1 MVLSPTTRVLLG
13 LGFGLGV
20 GLLIAAV
27 APQPDSA
34 WMRVVAVIEPVG
46 TLWVNAIR
54 MTVIPLIVPLLIVG
68 VVDSGDSRRIG
79 SLAVRAFGLFIV
91 MLSVLALAT
100 ALVGPWIF
108 QYLQLDPESTAALRA
123 SARVSIE
130 PSTHFRFLDWLTSLI
145 PTNPIKAAADGAIL
159 PVVLFTLA
167 FAFALSRTTESSRTQ
182 VVAVFRGI
190 GDAIMILVR
199 WILALAPIG
208 VFALAVALGSR
219 LGSAA
224 IGAIGFYIAV
234 CIALMVASLLFLYL
248 VVAMGSRIP
257 LRRFAVA
264 ALPAQAVAFSSR
276 SSLAALP
283 ALIGAARD
291 QLHLSEEVTG
301 FVLPLGVSA
310 FKLTAAIY
318 WLIGALLVARLY
330 GIDLS
335 TGQIA
340 TIAAASVILN
350 ASTPGIPSGG
360 LLIQAPLYT
369 AMGLPLEGLGVLIA
383 IDTIPDMFKSMINV
397 TADLVVASLLD
408 RSPSSPR
415 GTDRTRILP

>member
-1 MVLSPTTRVLLG
+1 MTFSPTTRVLLG
-13 LGFGLGV
+13 LGLGLCV
-20 GLLIAAV
+20 GLAIAAL
-27 APQPDSA
+27 APTADSG
-34 WMRVVAVIEPVG
+34 WMRIVSVIEPIG

-68 VVDSGDSRRIG
+68 VVESGDTRRIG
-79 SLAVRAFGLFIV
+79 SLALKSFGLFIA
-91 MLSVLALAT
+91 MLSVLALTT

-108 QYLQLDPESTAALRA
+108 QHLQLDPVSTAALRA
-123 SARVSIE
+123 SAKVTIE
-130 PSTHFRFLDWLTSLI
+130 PATQFRFIDWLTSLI
-145 PTNPIKAAADGAIL
+145 PVNPIKAAADGALL

-167 FAFALSRTTESSRTQ
+167 FSFALSRTAEATRTTM
-182 VVAVFRGI
+182 VTLFRGI
-190 GDAIMILVR
+190 SEAILILVR
-199 WILALAPIG
+199 WILALAPVG

-219 LGSAA
+219 LGAAA

-234 CIALMVASLLFLYL
+234 CIGMMVVSFGFLYL
-248 VVAMGSRIP
+248 MVGLGTRIP
-257 LRRFAVA
+257 LRKFSRAV
-264 ALPAQAVAFSSR
+264 LPAQAVAFSSR

-283 ALIGAARD
+283 ALIGGARD
-291 QLHLSEEVTG
+291 QLQLSEEVTG

-330 GIDLS
+330 GLDLS
-335 TGQIA
+335 TSQIA
-340 TIAAASVILN
+340 TIAVASVILN

-360 LLIQAPLYT
+360 LLIQAPLYS

-397 TADLVVASLLD
+397 TADMVVATLLD
-408 RSPSSPR
+408 RPKQAAES
-415 GTDRTRILP
+415 

>member
-1 MVLSPTTRVLLG
+1 MILSPTTRVLLG
-13 LGFGLGV
+13 LGLGLCV
-20 GLLIAAV
+20 GLAIAAL
-27 APQPDSA
+27 APSADSS
-34 WMRVVAVIEPVG
+34 WMRIVSVIEPIG

-68 VVDSGDSRRIG
+68 VVESGDTRRIG
-79 SLAVRAFGLFIV
+79 SLALKSFGLFIA
-91 MLSVLALAT
+91 MLSVLALST

-108 QYLQLDPESTAALRA
+108 QHLQLDPVSTAALRA
-123 SARVSIE
+123 SAKVTIE
-130 PSTHFRFLDWLTSLI
+130 PATQFRFIDWLTSLI
-145 PTNPIKAAADGAIL
+145 PVNPIKAAADGALL

-167 FAFALSRTTESSRTQ
+167 FSFALSRTAEATRTTM
-182 VVAVFRGI
+182 VTIFRGI
-190 GDAIMILVR
+190 SEAILILVR
-199 WILALAPIG
+199 WILALAPVG

-219 LGSAA
+219 LGAAA

-234 CIALMVASLLFLYL
+234 CIGMMVVSFGFLYL
-248 VVAMGSRIP
+248 MVGLGTRIP
-257 LRRFAVA
+257 LRKFSRAV
-264 ALPAQAVAFSSR
+264 LPAQAVAFSSR

-283 ALIGAARD
+283 ALIGGARD
-291 QLHLSEEVTG
+291 QLQLSEEVTG

-330 GIDLS
+330 GLDLS
-335 TGQIA
+335 TSQIA
-340 TIAAASVILN
+340 TIAVASVILN

-360 LLIQAPLYT
+360 LLIQAPLYS

-397 TADLVVASLLD
+397 TADMVVATLLD
-408 RSPSSPR
+408 RPKLAAES
-415 GTDRTRILP
+415 

>member
-1 MVLSPTTRVLLG
+1 MTLSPTTRVLLG
-13 LGFGLGV
+13 LGLGLSV
-20 GLLIAAV
+20 GLVIAAL
-27 APQPDSA
+27 APTADSG
-34 WMRVVAVIEPVG
+34 WMRIVTVIEPIG

-68 VVDSGDSRRIG
+68 VVESGDTRRIG
-79 SLAVRAFGLFIV
+79 SLALKSFGLFIA
-91 MLSVLALAT
+91 MLSALALVT

-108 QYLQLDPESTAALRA
+108 QFLQLDPVSTAALRA
-123 SARVSIE
+123 SAKVTIE
-130 PSTHFRFLDWLTSLI
+130 PATQFRFIDWVTSLI
-145 PTNPIKAAADGAIL
+145 PVNPIKAAADGALL

-167 FAFALSRTTESSRTQ
+167 FSFALSRTAEATRTTM
-182 VVAVFRGI
+182 VTFFRGI
-190 GDAIMILVR
+190 SEAILILVR

-219 LGSAA
+219 LGTAA

-234 CIALMVASLLFLYL
+234 CIGMMVVSFGFLYL
-248 VVAMGSRIP
+248 VVVLGTRIP
-257 LRRFAVA
+257 LRQFSRAV
-264 ALPAQAVAFSSR
+264 LPAQAVAFSSR

-283 ALIGAARD
+283 ALIGGARD

-330 GIDLS
+330 GLDLS
-335 TGQIA
+335 TAQIA
-340 TIAAASVILN
+340 TIAVASVVLN

-360 LLIQAPLYT
+360 LLIQAPLYS

-397 TADLVVASLLD
+397 TADMVVATLLD
-408 RSPSSPR
+408 RPQHAAKY
-415 GTDRTRILP
+415 

>member
-1 MVLSPTTRVLLG
+1 MILSPTTRVLLG
-13 LGFGLGV
+13 LGLGLCV
-20 GLLIAAV
+20 GLAIAAL
-27 APQPDSA
+27 APTADSG
-34 WMRVVAVIEPVG
+34 WMRVVTVIEPIG

-68 VVDSGDSRRIG
+68 VVESGDTRRIG
-79 SLAVRAFGLFIV
+79 SLALKSFGLFIA
-91 MLSVLALAT
+91 MLSVLALST

-108 QYLQLDPESTAALRA
+108 QHLQLDPVSTAALRA
-123 SARVSIE
+123 SAKVTIE
-130 PSTHFRFLDWLTSLI
+130 PATQFRFIDWLTSLI
-145 PTNPIKAAADGAIL
+145 PVNPIKAAADGALL

-167 FAFALSRTTESSRTQ
+167 FSFALSRTAEATRTTM
-182 VVAVFRGI
+182 VTIFRGI
-190 GDAIMILVR
+190 SEAILILVR
-199 WILALAPIG
+199 WILALAPVG

-219 LGSAA
+219 LGAAA

-234 CIALMVASLLFLYL
+234 CIGMMVVSFGFLYL
-248 VVAMGSRIP
+248 MVGLGTRIP
-257 LRRFAVA
+257 LRKFSRAV
-264 ALPAQAVAFSSR
+264 LPAQAVAFSSR

-283 ALIGAARD
+283 ALIGGARD
-291 QLHLSEEVTG
+291 QLQLSEEVTG

-330 GIDLS
+330 GLDLS
-335 TGQIA
+335 TSQIA
-340 TIAAASVILN
+340 TIAVASVILN

-360 LLIQAPLYT
+360 LLIQAPLYS

-397 TADLVVASLLD
+397 TADMVVATLLD
-408 RSPSSPR
+408 RPKLAAEP
-415 GTDRTRILP
+415 